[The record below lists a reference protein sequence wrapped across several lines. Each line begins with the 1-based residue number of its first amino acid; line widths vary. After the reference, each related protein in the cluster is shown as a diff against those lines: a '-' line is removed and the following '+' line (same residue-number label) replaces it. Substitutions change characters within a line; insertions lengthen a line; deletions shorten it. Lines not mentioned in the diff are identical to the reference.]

1 MDRRVFLERSGAL
14 TLSFYAPSL
23 LAKPEKSPSFVEKTI
38 PSTNQKIAAIG
49 MGTWITFN
57 VGSDL
62 SLRKDRT
69 EVLKKF
75 FGKGGQLIDSS
86 PMYGS
91 SQEVLGFGLKQ
102 LGFPKKLIAA
112 DKIWTEEKSEGP
124 EQFKDMQKDWNI
136 KQFGVL
142 QVHNLVN
149 WQAHLPFMRELKKQG
164 KVKYIGVTTSHGRRH
179 SELKE
184 ILKKEPLDFVQLTYN
199 ITHREVEKDILPLA
213 REKKI
218 AVIANRP
225 LNGGRLM
232 DQFQTKKL
240 PSWCS
245 ELEITCWSQYFLKFI
260 ISHPALTCAIPAT
273 SKVAHMEENM
283 GACYGPLPDQ
293 KTREK
298 MITYIA
304 SL

>member
-1 MDRRVFLERSGAL
+1 MNRRVFLERSGAL
-14 TLSFYAPSL
+14 TLSFYTPSL
-23 LAKPEKSPSFVEKTI
+23 FANTDKKLSLIEKTI
-38 PSTNQKIAAIG
+38 PSSGQKIAAIG

-62 SLRKDRT
+62 SLRKEHT
-69 EVLKKF
+69 KVLKKF
-75 FGKGGQLIDSS
+75 FEKGGQVVDSS

-91 SQEVLGFGLKQ
+91 SQEVVGFGLKQ

-124 EQFKDMQKDWNI
+124 EQFQDMQKDWNI
-136 KQFGVL
+136 DQFGVL

-164 KVKYIGVTTSHGRRH
+164 KLRYIGVTTSHGRRH
-179 SELKE
+179 SELKK
-184 ILKKEPLDFVQLTYN
+184 ILKNEPLDFVQLTYN

-213 REKKI
+213 QDKNI

-225 LNGGRLM
+225 LDGGRLI
-232 DQFQTKKL
+232 DQFQSKKL
-240 PSWCS
+240 PPWCS
-245 ELEITCWSQYFLKFI
+245 EYNITCWSQFFLKFI

-273 SKVAHMEENM
+273 SQVAHMEENM

-293 KTREK
+293 QTREK
-298 MITYIA
+298 MTTYIA